1 MARQPVRRDI
11 LWELAGCAIALVVSA
26 LVAGPLV
33 DVGLGSVA
41 LAQDKV
47 IRFGASLSLTGS
59 LSDNGRLVK
68 DGYDFY
74 VKHINQRFGGIDVGG
89 TKYRVEIKYYDDQSN
104 PTTAT
109 RLVEKLITEDGIKFI
124 LGPYGS
130 GITLP
135 VSKVI
140 QQHRVPMVEAHGAST
155 PIFEQ
160 GNKYVFGTLNTVEQ
174 YFESVLKM
182 AVEATPRPTTLAV
195 LNENALFPQLAV
207 DAAVKLAKPLGLE
220 LVYNEKYPSGIK
232 DLSSQLAVIRGK
244 NPDILLCA
252 GYIGDMLLLARQAQ
266 EVGVKPKVFGMALG
280 PTHPRFVESLGS
292 IAEGMVEP
300 VQWAPNMPWKDE
312 IFGFT
317 AREFADLF
325 KKEYGYDPDYH
336 PPQSM
341 AALEVFQRA
350 IQKTGSLEPETV
362 RDAIAQTNIMTA
374 YGPVKF
380 DARGVNIGKAMAVV
394 QIQGGKPVVVWPA
407 SAADARLRYPRN

>member
-1 MARQPVRRDI
+1 MARQPGRHDPVRPTV
-11 LWELAGCAIALVVSA
+11 LALGIIALLTGALASA
-26 LVAGPLV
+26 
-33 DVGLGSVA
+33 GLDSAA
-41 LAQDKV
+41 LAQDKM

-59 LSDNGRLVK
+59 LADNGRLVK
-68 DGYDFY
+68 DGYEFY
-74 VKHINQRFGGIDVGG
+74 VRHINQRFGGIDVGG
-89 TKYRVEIKYYDDQSN
+89 AKHRVEIKYYDDQSN
-104 PTTAT
+104 PTIAA

-182 AVEATPRPTTLAV
+182 AVEATPRPKTLAV
-195 LNENALFPQLAV
+195 LNENALFPQLSV
-207 DAAVKLAKPLGLE
+207 DAAVSVAKPLGLE
-220 LVYNEKYPSGIK
+220 VVYNEKYPSGIK
-232 DLSSQLAVIRGK
+232 DLSSQLAVIRSK
-244 NPDILLCA
+244 SPDIFLGS
-252 GYIGDMLLLARQAQ
+252 GYIGDMLLLARQTA
-266 EVGVKPKVFGMALG
+266 EAGVRPKVFGMALG
-280 PTHPRFVESLGS
+280 PTHPRFVESLGA

-300 VQWAPNMPWKDE
+300 VQWAPSMPWKDE

-317 AREFADLF
+317 AREFADIF
-325 KKEYGYDPDYH
+325 KKEYGYEPDYH

-350 IQKTGSLEPETV
+350 IQKTGSLDPEKV

-374 YGPVKF
+374 YGPVRF

-394 QIQGGKPVVVWPA
+394 QIQGGKPIVVWPA
-407 SAADARLRYPRN
+407 SAAEGPLRYPRN

>member
-1 MARQPVRRDI
+1 MLEIKHFVHTRRHWRNLLVPI
-11 LWELAGCAIALVVSA
+11 LV
-26 LVAGPLV
+26 
-33 DVGLGSVA
+33 VGLGLAGPPWAA
-41 LAQDKV
+41 LGQDKV
-47 IRFGASLSLTGS
+47 VRFGASLSLTGN
-59 LSDNGRLVK
+59 LADNGRLVK

-74 VKHINQRFGGIDVGG
+74 VKHVNQRFGGIDIGG
-89 TKYRVEIKYYDDQSN
+89 VKYRVEIKYYDDQSN

-109 RLVEKLITEDGIKFI
+109 RLVEKLITEDRANFI

-182 AVEATPRPTTLAV
+182 AVEAIPRPRTLAI
-195 LNENALFPQLAV
+195 LNENALFPQLSA
-207 DAAVKLAKPLGLE
+207 DAAVKVAKDLNLE

-232 DLSSQLAVIRGK
+232 DLSSQLAVIRSK
-244 NPDILLCA
+244 SPDILLGA
-252 GYIGDMLLLARQAQ
+252 GYIGDMILLARQAN
-266 EVGVKPKVFGMALG
+266 EVGVRPKVFGMALG

-292 IAEGMVEP
+292 VAEGMVEP
-300 VQWAPNMPWKDE
+300 VQWAPSMPWKDE

-317 AREFADLF
+317 AREFAEQF
-325 KKEYGYDPDYH
+325 KKEYGYEPDYH

-350 IQKTGSLEPETV
+350 IERAGSLDPEKV
-362 RDAIAQTNIMTA
+362 RDAIAETNFQSA
-374 YGPVKF
+374 YGPIRFNAK
-380 DARGVNIGKAMAVV
+380 GVNIGKAMAVV
-394 QIQGGKPVVVWPA
+394 QIQGGKAVVVWPA
-407 SAADARLRYPRN
+407 KAVDAPLRYPRN